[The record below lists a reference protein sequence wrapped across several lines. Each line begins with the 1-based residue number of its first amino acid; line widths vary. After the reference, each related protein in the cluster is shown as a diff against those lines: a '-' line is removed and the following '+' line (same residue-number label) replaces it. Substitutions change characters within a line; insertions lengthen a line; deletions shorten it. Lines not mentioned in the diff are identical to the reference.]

1 MAYPQPPRLTR
12 FRVEVGH
19 SQVIVLARDA
29 AEAVRE
35 ARLAFGRDM
44 PRLWDVINRMDDG
57 QFVVQAVWNGG
68 TSVVPLI
75 GPGAAGGSDGGS

>member
-44 PRLWDVINRMDDG
+44 PRLWDVLNRMEDG
-57 QFVVQAVWNGG
+57 QFVVQAVFNGG
-68 TSVVPLI
+68 ASAVPFV
-75 GPGAAGGSDGGS
+75 GPGAAGGSEAGS

>member
-1 MAYPQPPRLTR
+1 MSYRQQPRLTR

-35 ARLAFGRDM
+35 ARLALGRDM
-44 PRLWDVINRMDDG
+44 PRLWDVIHQLDDG
-57 QFVVQAVWNGG
+57 QFVVQAVWTGG
-68 TSVVPLI
+68 SSAVPFT
-75 GPGAAGGSDGGS
+75 GPGGALGSDAGS

>member
-1 MAYPQPPRLTR
+1 MMSYRQQPLLTR

-44 PRLWDVINRMDDG
+44 PRLWDVINRLDDG
-57 QFVVQAVWNGG
+57 QFVVQAVWNAG
-68 TSVVPLI
+68 TSAVPLLDQG
-75 GPGAAGGSDGGS
+75 GPQAAS

>member
-1 MAYPQPPRLTR
+1 MSYRQQPRLTR

-35 ARLAFGRDM
+35 ARAALGRDM
-44 PRLWDVINRMDDG
+44 PRLWDIIHRLDDQ

-68 TSVVPLI
+68 IRAVPLA
-75 GPGAAGGSDGGS
+75 GAGDAATSDAGS

>member
-1 MAYPQPPRLTR
+1 MAYPQPQRLTR

-19 SQVIVLARDA
+19 SQVIVLAHDA

-44 PRLWDVINRMDDG
+44 PRLWDVINRMEDG
-57 QFVVQAVWNGG
+57 QFVVQAVFNG
-68 TSVVPLI
+68 VANAVPLV
-75 GPGAAGGSDGGS
+75 GPGASEAGS